1 MTTDF
6 EIDFAS
12 PPDWAALY
20 RSLDIQVVPALMPS
34 TDGQWKRPALASW
47 KDLTKGLVSDEVFQQ
62 WYGPKGQHLQRQ
74 NVGMLTGVNRLFIVD
89 VDLHKH
95 SEATDWLNGQ
105 QAVNNNGG
113 QFQTPTQQTGGGGL
127 QLLFR
132 APPGWTPPTIKTPIG
147 IDIRG
152 QGGFAMLPP
161 SMHESGKQYAWLP
174 GLEPWEADV
183 MEAPE
188 GLCGSIDNLTRQYG
202 SKAASGALG
211 GSERTSTPEYAT
223 TPFGLIVDGRED
235 YMTRL
240 VWKHALEHWRECP
253 IFSPQDAKDA
263 GDQAFVV
270 YLNAVRSRLD
280 EPQTSQADLL
290 EREGRGISLFRQKW
304 QWAMAQWDEPKF
316 REEAKNRPLSETPAD
331 SYILPEPP
339 KKEEDTYDSETG
351 EIIEQVT
358 HPALLDDAFEALNI
372 QDIMNLP
379 DPEWL
384 VESMIIERSLGFFYG
399 PPGSGKSF
407 VCLSLALALAA
418 KQPSWFNKAI
428 TRTGPV
434 IYVSSE
440 GVSDMKFRLKAW
452 EISTGVPI
460 ASIPFYLVHSSMN
473 FMQADHVNRLLRTIQ
488 NVATLAGEPPVAI
501 WVDTVSRVLVGA
513 DENAAQTVT
522 QFVGAC
528 DAIRTHFATT
538 VIGVHHVTKSTG
550 VMRGSSVLEGA
561 ADFAFSIDREKGDK
575 VGFLKAQKIKAA
587 QDGFTIAFEL
597 QSIPIGD
604 IKGSTSLVA
613 KLATEEAPDPHQW
626 PDRLTCVAILK
637 EIEAAWNSKN
647 PWSNKPQTRADG
659 RYAPAI
665 ITAHYAVQKDMAER
679 MVQEWLTNDIIAVT
693 EVDSTSKKR
702 GLKVIGMLD

>member
-6 EIDFAS
+6 EPDFAS
-12 PPDWAALY
+12 PAGWAAFY
-20 RSLDIQVVPALMPS
+20 RSVGMQVVPALMPS
-34 TDGQWKRPALASW
+34 GGGQWKRPALTAW
-47 KDLTKGLVSDEVFQQ
+47 KAYTQDLVSDDTFNE
-62 WYGPKGQHLQRQ
+62 WYGPTGQHLKRL
-74 NVGMLTGVNRLFIVD
+74 NMGMLTGVNRLFILD

-105 QAVNNNGG
+105 QALHANNGA
-113 QFQTPTQQTGGGGL
+113 FQTPTQKTGGGGL
-127 QLLFR
+127 QLMFR
-132 APPGWTPPTIKTPIG
+132 APEGWTPPTIKTPIG

-152 QGGFAMLPP
+152 QGGFAMLAP
-161 SMHESGKQYAWLP
+161 SLHESGRHYQWLP
-174 GLEPWEADV
+174 GSEPWETDV
-183 MEAPE
+183 LEAPT
-188 GLCGSIDNLTRQYG
+188 GLCQAIDDLTRLYG
-202 SKAASGALG
+202 SKAASGALQAT
-211 GSERTSTPEYAT
+211 ERTPTPTYAT
-223 TPFGLIVDGRED
+223 TAFGLITDGRED
-235 YMTRL
+235 YATRL
-240 VWKHALEHWRECP
+240 VWKHALEHRRECP
-253 IFSPQDAKDA
+253 IPSAKAAIDAR
-263 GDQAFVV
+263 DQAFTV
-270 YLNAVRSRLD
+270 YLNTVRSRID
-280 EPQTSQADLL
+280 EPGAPQADLL
-290 EREGRGISLFRQKW
+290 EREGRGFSMFAHKW
-304 QWAMAQWDEPKF
+304 QLAIAQWWEPHF
-316 REEAKNRPLSETPAD
+316 IEEANNPPVEAPAGE
-331 SYILPEPP
+331 YILPEPP
-339 KKEEDTYDSETG
+339 KQAEPTYDPTTG
-351 EIIEQVT
+351 EVLEEVT
-358 HPALLDDAFEALNI
+358 GEPKLLDNAFEALNV

-418 KQPSWFNKAI
+418 KQPTWFNKTI

-452 EISTGVPI
+452 EIATGTPI

-488 NVATLAGEPPVAI
+488 NVSTMAGEPPVAI

-528 DAIRTHFATT
+528 DAIRTHFSTT

-575 VGFLKAQKIKAA
+575 VGFMKAQKIKAA
-587 QDGFTIAFEL
+587 TDGFTIAFEL
-597 QSIPIGD
+597 QSVPIGD

-613 KLATEEAPDPHQW
+613 KLATEEAPDPFQW
-626 PDRLTCVAILK
+626 PDKPTCIAILN
-637 EIEAAWNSKN
+637 EMSAAWSKRN
-647 PWSNKPQTRADG
+647 PWSNKTQTKADG

-665 ITAHYAVQKDMAER
+665 IAAHFTVSHAMAER
-679 MVQEWLTNDIIAVT
+679 MISEWLTNDIIAMD
-693 EVDSTSKKR
+693 EVDSNSKKR
-702 GLKVIGMLD
+702 GLKVIGRID